1 MSESKKLSKRLVL
14 KDTHP
19 TAVKISKLME
29 LADELGISISFLHQ
43 RVLIKDKDRDENLP
57 PLFLEDIEEGHWFE
71 SFPFETEYK
80 LVYVNPEFLAQEKR
94 DHEER
99 IRIRDEQE
107 RLDKEKAAQLI
118 AEKTAAAARALEA
131 RERRQLAEL
140 KEKYENE

>member
-1 MSESKKLSKRLVL
+1 MSEPKKIPHRLVL
-14 KDTHP
+14 RDTHP
-19 TAVKISKLME
+19 TAVKVLKLMD
-29 LADELGISISFLHQ
+29 LAYELGISISFLHQ
-43 RVLIKDKDRDENLP
+43 AVLIKDKDRDQNLP
-57 PLFLEDIEEGHWFE
+57 PLFCEDIEEGHWFE

-80 LVYVNPEFLAQEKR
+80 LVYVNPEHLAYERKE
-94 DHEER
+94 HEER

-140 KEKYENE
+140 KEKYES

>member
-1 MSESKKLSKRLVL
+1 MSSANKIAHRLML

-43 RVLIKDKDRDENLP
+43 KVLIKDRDRDGSLP

-80 LVYVNPEFLAQEKR
+80 LVYVNPEYLAQEKR
-94 DHEER
+94 EHEER
-99 IRIRDEQE
+99 IRLRDEQE

-140 KEKYENE
+140 KEKYES